1 MHSSDNQNGDEHKL
15 VHNSHDSNLMQ
26 LDQLHFGDGHNFVRY
41 FDKLV
46 RDEVSSCNSAHDLS
60 DPKLMQTDQFSTG
73 ETLQECIDFDELMN
87 DFHSTAA
94 SAQLLRQS
102 LSDHGTFDL
111 QRDKRDSSHLGFL
124 ANSSDQT
131 VYNAH
136 LQGASCPRS

>member
-1 MHSSDNQNGDEHKL
+1 
-15 VHNSHDSNLMQ
+15 MQ
-26 LDQLHFGDGHNFVRY
+26 LDQLHVEDGSNLVRY
-41 FDKLV
+41 FENLV
-46 RDEVSSCNSAHDLS
+46 RDDVCSCSSVHDLS
-60 DPKLMQTDQFSTG
+60 DPKLVQRSQFNTG

-102 LSDHGTFDL
+102 LSDQGTFDL
-111 QRDKRDSSHLGFL
+111 LRDPSHLGFL

-136 LQGASCPRS
+136 LQGASCPHS